1 MKIRLCL
8 FLAVLFL
15 FTGCADS
22 GNRHVYTPEERAEWD
37 SEAGM
42 IGCGFFVPDEKQ
54 FETNI
59 IASDVALV
67 GTVMDE
73 GVSKVEPIFGEAWD
87 DGPQTTVTAFQLR
100 VQDVLA
106 GSCDAKEITLKFY
119 WPYQTR
125 PYKGDKLV
133 LFLVEQPVASE
144 FPVEFYTPTS
154 ADNDSVFAVNP
165 PDNTIFAFSKKETL
179 TAYDGQKLSDFK
191 KNIEEALD
199 TFRTATEYP
208 YIAGEAGLSAL
219 TENSPLYEE
228 YRGYYPEFFEKKALT
243 NAETCGIVLK

>member
-87 DGPQTTVTAFQLR
+87 DGPQTTVIAFQLR

-133 LFLVEQPVASE
+133 LFLVEQPVVPE
-144 FPVEFYTPTS
+144 LPVEFYTPTS

-179 TAYDGQKLSDFK
+179 RAYDGQKLSDFK

-228 YRGYYPEFFEKKALT
+228 YRGYYPEFFEKGSVTT
-243 NAETCGIVLK
+243 NG

>member
-73 GVSKVEPIFGEAWD
+73 GVSKVEPILRDIVD
-87 DGPQTTVTAFQLR
+87 DGPQTTVIAFQLR

-133 LFLVEQPVASE
+133 LFLVEQPVVPE
-144 FPVEFYTPTS
+144 LPVEFYTPTS

>member
-1 MKIRLCL
+1 M
-8 FLAVLFL
+8 
-15 FTGCADS
+15 
-22 GNRHVYTPEERAEWD
+22 
-37 SEAGM
+37 
-42 IGCGFFVPDEKQ
+42 
-54 FETNI
+54 
-59 IASDVALV
+59 
-67 GTVMDE
+67 
-73 GVSKVEPIFGEAWD
+73 
-87 DGPQTTVTAFQLR
+87 
-100 VQDVLA
+100 
-106 GSCDAKEITLKFY
+106 
-119 WPYQTR
+119 
-125 PYKGDKLV
+125 
-133 LFLVEQPVASE
+133 
-144 FPVEFYTPTS
+144 EFYTPTS

-179 TAYDGQKLSDFK
+179 RAYDGQKLSDFK